1 MTFVYYLSLSF
12 IAATLLASGSGHL
25 FGFSGFRAVMQSHN
39 VVRPGFTTLVAIVI
53 SVFELVAG
61 SASLVAL
68 LSNGTTPLTALLFV
82 LCAIAGCAFVWY
94 IRQLLRNPTGI
105 ASCGCSP
112 LTSPLTPASLV
123 PATALLVVSAAGLA
137 TTSFGFDLPLHL
149 SYERLSIAVALPLVW
164 GVTLAMITMLLP
176 ASVPRLV
183 AGGK

>member
-1 MTFVYYLSLSF
+1 MTFAYYLSLSF

-25 FGFSGFRAVMQSHN
+25 FGFASFRAVVQSHN
-39 VVRPGFTTLVAIVI
+39 VVPPGFTTLVAIVI

-61 SASLVAL
+61 SASLVVL
-68 LSNGTTPLTALLFV
+68 LSNEATPLAALLFV
-82 LCAIAGCAFVWY
+82 LCAIAGGAFVWY
-94 IRQLLRNPTGI
+94 LRRLLRNPPGI

-137 TTSFGFDLPLHL
+137 TAGLGFDHPLHL
-149 SYERLSIAVALPLVW
+149 SYERLGIAVALPLVW
-164 GVTLAMITMLLP
+164 GLTLAIITMLLP

-183 AGGK
+183 ADGR